1 MLHFFVLWDKSNIFV
16 RMDNNYN
23 SPELGSIFL
32 IEERENEVVDVD
44 EDRLLEADQSNIS
57 IYRIVFY
64 AELFFFFKIFVKNGS
79 ASCLLCSR
87 FNL

>member
-1 MLHFFVLWDKSNIFV
+1 
-16 RMDNNYN
+16 MDNNYN

-32 IEERENEVVDVD
+32 IEERENKVVDVD

-64 AELFFFFKIFVKNGS
+64 AELFSFFLRSLLRMEVLHVYYAL
-79 ASCLLCSR
+79 ASIYNEGLYAEIILSI
-87 FNL
+87 